1 MHKLQ
6 VDRYNTGHQNLTY
19 MTIREAHL
27 TDIPKMWIV
36 RYSVKE
42 NMLTDADEVT
52 DEDCVEYL
60 TQRGKGWVCEMNSEI
75 IGFAIIDLKDNNV
88 WALFLKPE
96 YENKGIGKKL
106 HDIMIDWYFS
116 QTKDHVWLGTLPGTR
131 AEGFYRNAGWK
142 EIGIHGDGEIKF
154 EMTYQGWQNMKK
166 K

>member
-6 VDRYNTGHQNLTY
+6 VDRYNAGHQNLTY

-27 TDIPKMWIV
+27 TDSPKMWIV

-52 DEDCVEYL
+52 DEDCVDYL
-60 TQRGKGWVCEMNSEI
+60 TQRGKGWVCEINGEI

-96 YENKGIGKKL
+96 FENKGIGKKL
-106 HDIMIDWYFS
+106 HDIMVNWYFS
-116 QTKDHVWLGTLPGTR
+116 QTTENVWLGTLTGTR

-142 EIGIHGDGEIKF
+142 EIGIHGDGELKF
-154 EMTYQGWQNMKK
+154 EMTYHDWQNTK
-166 K
+166 